1 MKLELLHDEELEK
14 KQDRVFRLRDIET
27 QEVSVVDRAAN
38 QRRFLVVKRENGMDP
53 KLGAEVTTDDN
64 GDLTAE
70 EIEKAGHMKIPGS
83 VKAKIESALSQ
94 AIAVLGKQ
102 LAMVKASTEGGPP
115 RIPTAMNTALSMVSN
130 NIDDVM
136 SKYGTSKTKKD
147 GEGDTD
153 ADAVAAAAA
162 AAGDGSAEAAA
173 DAVTKAAEAA
183 KAELEKAGRSMSSAR
198 MARFNDAL
206 TALNGLMKEIVGAPK
221 DGDAGNSFT
230 SKVGK
235 SDDTVDPLVEKL
247 TEQINS
253 LTTIVKSTVDSAKRQ
268 GEELATLRKSV
279 GESNQSTA
287 EDLDSSAPAEVSWPM
302 DMNEPINKDTTP
314 VSKSFY

>member
-1 MKLELLHDEELEK
+1 MGNRRDCKRGSYTTSK
-14 KQDRVFRLRDIET
+14 K
-27 QEVSVVDRAAN
+27 
-38 QRRFLVVKRENGMDP
+38 RFLSTAR
-53 KLGAEVTTDDN
+53 LSLITTH
-64 GDLTAE
+64 TC
-70 EIEKAGHMKIPGS
+70 
-83 VKAKIESALSQ
+83 
-94 AIAVLGKQ
+94 
-102 LAMVKASTEGGPP
+102 STFP
-115 RIPTAMNTALSMVSN
+115 
-130 NIDDVM
+130 
-136 SKYGTSKTKKD
+136 
-147 GEGDTD
+147 
-153 ADAVAAAAA
+153 
-162 AAGDGSAEAAA
+162 
-173 DAVTKAAEAA
+173 
-183 KAELEKAGRSMSSAR
+183 
-198 MARFNDAL
+198 
-206 TALNGLMKEIVGAPK
+206 PK